1 MREVGDGNLNLVF
14 IVEGPAGGLVV
25 KQALPYVRL
34 VGESWPLPLER
45 SWFEYNAL
53 VEEGRYAPRLTPQV
67 FHFDR
72 EQAMIVMEYLS
83 PHIIMRK
90 GLVRGIEYPRFAAD
104 IAEFLAAT
112 LFHTSVLAGT
122 AAEHKRRLELF
133 ARNIELCRIT
143 EDLVFTDPY
152 REAPLNRWT
161 SPQLDADKRAFETDA
176 PLKAAAQVR
185 KYQFL
190 TDAQAL
196 IHGDLHTGSIML
208 TTADT
213 RVIDPEFAFVGPI
226 GFDVGAVIGNLLLAY
241 FAQEGHEAAP
251 HARDPYRA
259 WILDQVVAVWT
270 GFHDRF
276 LALWRQAKGG
286 EAFVAGLFTSP
297 QDEAALDAERRRFLR
312 SLFEDALAFRWAQ
325 DDPPHSRP
333 RPRRGPGK
341 HRRSGTAR
349 DLRAQG
355 IETCPHACGRGSEV
369 CRRLRRD
376 RSGARGRARLSR
388 TRPDYG
394 VVAPCVPV

>member
-1 MREVGDGNLNLVF
+1 MC
-14 IVEGPAGGLVV
+14 ASSA
-25 KQALPYVRL
+25 K
-34 VGESWPLPLER
+34 SWPLPLER

-53 VEEGRYAPRLTPQV
+53 VEQGRYAPRLTPEV

-90 GLVRGIEYPRFAAD
+90 GLIRGIEYPRFAAD

-176 PLKAAAQVR
+176 PLKAAAQAR

-190 TDAQAL
+190 TAGQAL

-259 WILDQVVAVWT
+259 WILDAGRRGV
-270 GFHDRF
+270 DR
-276 LALWRQAKGG
+276 
-286 EAFVAGLFTSP
+286 V
-297 QDEAALDAERRRFLR
+297 
-312 SLFEDALAFRWAQ
+312 
-325 DDPPHSRP
+325 SRP
-333 RPRRGPGK
+333 LSGAVAAGEGRRG
-341 HRRSGTAR
+341 
-349 DLRAQG
+349 
-355 IETCPHACGRGSEV
+355 V
-369 CRRLRRD
+369 CRRPVHLAAG
-376 RSGARGRARLSR
+376 RSRA
-388 TRPDYG
+388 
-394 VVAPCVPV
+394 